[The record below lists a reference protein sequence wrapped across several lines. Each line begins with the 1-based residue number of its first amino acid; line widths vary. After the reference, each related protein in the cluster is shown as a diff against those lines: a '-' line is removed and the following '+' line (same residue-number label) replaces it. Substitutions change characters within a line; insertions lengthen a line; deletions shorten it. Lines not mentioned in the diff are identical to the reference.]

1 MARSKTKRE
10 IMWNLGSQVS
20 KELWTKIRGQ
30 VIKDKLL
37 DKVAKQLDSK
47 IIHQVRTEIT
57 NQVRIQLFARIKV
70 LVYNQIK

>member
-1 MARSKTKRE
+1 VARSKTKRE

-37 DKVAKQLDSK
+37 DKVAKRLDIK

-70 LVYNQIK
+70 RVYNQIK